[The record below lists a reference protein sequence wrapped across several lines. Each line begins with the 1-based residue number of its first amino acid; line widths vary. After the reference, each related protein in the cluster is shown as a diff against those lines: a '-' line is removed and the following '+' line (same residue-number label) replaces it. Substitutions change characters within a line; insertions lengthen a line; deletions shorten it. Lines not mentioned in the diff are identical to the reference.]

1 MKYIVALIGK
11 AGAGKDTIA
20 QGLATLNPDWNM
32 IVSCT
37 TRPRRENEVEG
48 INYYYL
54 TNEEFAQKV
63 LNGDMLEATYFNDWH
78 YGTMASS
85 LHEGVNIGV
94 FNPEGY
100 DCLTEMGGG
109 EIKVIGFYINSDD
122 KTRLLR
128 QLNREENPDVHE
140 IVRRFGADEEDFY
153 DIDNDPD
160 YPVYVIQNGKDT
172 SLPYVVHE
180 VDKIIH
186 AVLDIVPLVGSH
198 E

>member
-1 MKYIVALIGK
+1 MKYIIAFIGK

-20 QGLATLNPDWNM
+20 QALSELHPDWNM

-37 TRPRRENEVEG
+37 TRDPREG
-48 INYYYL
+48 EIHGVNYFYL
-54 TNEEFAQKV
+54 TNEEFVEKV
-63 LNGDMLEATYFNDWH
+63 LNGDMLEATYFNGWH

-85 LHEGVNIGV
+85 LKEGVNIGV

-100 DCLTEMGGG
+100 DCLCQISACAD
-109 EIKVIGFYINSDD
+109 IKVLGFYIYASD

-140 IVRRFGADEEDFY
+140 IIRRFSADEDDFY
-153 DIDNDPD
+153 DIEQDYESLVTIWNDGNSD
-160 YPVYVIQNGKDT
+160 IQ
-172 SLPYVVHE
+172 YVVNE
-180 VDKIIH
+180 IYQRILH
-186 AVLDIVPLVGSH
+186 AVSPVGES